1 MAKQKNEPE
10 VITEMLQDYL
20 YPTEGFD
27 ELKQRVE
34 RLRKM
39 RSAIVHPKPH
49 RLVGEL
55 DVMDKHLELR
65 QIVDGLI

>member
-1 MAKQKNEPE
+1 MAKHENEPE
-10 VITEMLQDYL
+10 VITEMQQDHP
-20 YPTEGFD
+20 YPAEGFD

-39 RSAIVHPKPH
+39 RSAIVHPNPH

-55 DVMDKHLELR
+55 DVMGKYL
-65 QIVDGLI
+65 